1 MYDWAE
7 FRHFRYLLTILEKR
21 GLRAAAEELRTAQPS
36 LSVQARQ
43 FQENAGVCLFR
54 KTKAGHIRVTEA
66 GLAFMVLARYLL
78 EVRDE
83 VIDALRAISRGEIG
97 TIRCGSSSLVDQD
110 LFRSLCSM
118 HRELL
123 PSASVRPTH
132 GDVSQFVEEIRNG
145 SVDIALVTLPLNH
158 PDLHIEEL
166 RRDRLVV
173 CCRRDSPLAAKIAL
187 PITDLQDHLRVFYS
201 PQRHPDAHDRLIEL
215 LATVGLEI
223 REYSR
228 ASHPSEMQV
237 LVREG
242 FGVALVREGVVLDD
256 ELTTRPIIGVDWTVD
271 TALIYHK
278 QRHPKTIPVL
288 VRKFK
293 RQFGDNLLKI
303 SREAISVA
311 PAATPHH
318 PNISVQPKL
327 EGPVQLRLLN

>member
-36 LSVQARQ
+36 LSVQAKQ

-83 VIDALRAISRGEIG
+83 VIDALRAISRGEIT
-97 TIRCGSSSLVDQD
+97 TIRCGSSSLVDQS

-118 HRELL
+118 HRDLL
-123 PSASVRPTH
+123 PSAPVRPTH
-132 GDVSQFVEEIRNG
+132 GDVSQFVEEICNG
-145 SVDIALVTLPLNH
+145 LVDVALVTLPLHH
-158 PDLHIEEL
+158 PDLHVEEL
-166 RRDRLVV
+166 RRDKLVV
-173 CCRRDSPLAAKIAL
+173 CCRRDSPLAAKNALLIA
-187 PITDLQDHLRVFYS
+187 DLKDHLRVFYS
-201 PQRHPDAHDRLIEL
+201 PQRHPEAHDRLIEL
-215 LATVGLEI
+215 LVTAGLEV

-228 ASHPSEMQV
+228 ASHPSEMQM

-242 FGVALVREGVVLDD
+242 FGVALMREGAVED
-256 ELTTRPIIGVDWTVD
+256 EQLTTRPVIGVDWTVD
-271 TALIYHK
+271 TALVYHK

-293 RQFGDNLLKI
+293 RQFGQGLMKT
-303 SREAISVA
+303 SREALSVSSA
-311 PAATPHH
+311 STPPH
-318 PNISVQPKL
+318 PNIGAQPKL
-327 EGPVQLRLLN
+327 REPVQLRLLN